1 MHRDV
6 KAANEMLVL
15 LADMLE
21 AALQNVREQEVTLEQ
36 ELETLA

>member
-1 MHRDV
+1 V